1 MGRKVALISLYDE
14 FCIGLRH
21 IAGHLTA
28 NGHTTTIVNF
38 KRYTQQAREEVP
50 KDIDNGYL
58 TGILPRGEVYLDY
71 SSPIS
76 QQEEDYLF
84 DILSKEDY
92 ALVGFSVPSYH
103 AHIAAD
109 FTRRVQER
117 FGIPVIWGGVHATI
131 ATQDCLDRGAAD
143 FVCVG
148 EGEELILDLMKEL
161 EKGTP
166 HHEIEISG
174 LCVRQPDGTF
184 RKPPERMPPA
194 ELDDLALPQYDPT
207 LEYLIEDDK
216 VYHNEPLT
224 FSQIHWTY
232 KMNTGRGCPYFC
244 SFCVWSTIKRDM
256 PKTKKLR
263 RRSPQSVINEILGV
277 LKKNP
282 QVRMIEFED
291 DIFTVQKKWLDEFAP
306 LYKEQIGLPFW
317 CYTYPNY
324 VSDDNLETLKD
335 MGIAYITM
343 GVQSGSDR
351 INYEV
356 FDRRTER
363 DRVIA
368 AMDTIAKHDILANYD
383 IITNNPYEKDE
394 DRMETLTL
402 LARIPGRYNLHMGKL
417 AWFPGTTLTQRAEKE
432 GMLNAVDEKLYRFW
446 NALYQMAHLKL
457 ATEEQ
462 LVALTKDEFL
472 MENSQILWAILKQ
485 YDELSMM
492 PHQVEVLR
500 GQKANL
506 ERENQKLRQ
515 ELDSLKGRRVVQYGT
530 RLADRLKGV
539 SKENPK
545 GSTVPA

>member
-1 MGRKVALISLYDE
+1 MNSASA
-14 FCIGLRH
+14 CH
-21 IAGHLTA
+21 IAGHLAA
-28 NGHTTTIVNF
+28 NGYPAMIVNF

-58 TGILPRGEVYLDY
+58 TSILPRGEVYLDY

-76 QQEEDYLF
+76 QKEEDYLF
-84 DILSKEDY
+84 EILAKEDF

-103 AHIAAD
+103 AHVAAD
-109 FTRRVQER
+109 LTRRIRER
-117 FGIPVIWGGVHATI
+117 FGVPVIWGGVHATI
-131 ATQDCLDRGAAD
+131 ATADCLDRGAAD

-148 EGEELILDLMKEL
+148 EGEELILELMDEL
-161 EKGTP
+161 ETGKP
-166 HHEIEISG
+166 HHEIEIDG
-174 LCVRQPDGTF
+174 LCVRQPGGGF
-184 RKPPERMPPA
+184 RKPPERLPPA
-194 ELDDLALPQYDPT
+194 ELDELALPQYDPA

-216 VYHNEPLT
+216 VFHNEPLT
-224 FSQIHWTY
+224 FSQIYWTY

-277 LKKNP
+277 LEKNP
-282 QVRMIEFED
+282 QIKMIEFED
-291 DIFTVQKKWLDEFAP
+291 DIFTVQKKWMDEFAP
-306 LYKEQIGLPFW
+306 LYKEKIGLPFW

-356 FDRRTER
+356 FDRHTER
-363 DRVIA
+363 DRVIG

-383 IITNNPYEKDE
+383 IITNNPYETGE
-394 DRMETLTL
+394 DRMQTLTL
-402 LARIPGRYNLHMGKL
+402 LARIPGRHNLHMGKL
-417 AWFPGTTLTQRAEKE
+417 AWFPGTTLTQRAQRE

-462 LVALTKDEFL
+462 VVALTKDEYL
-472 MENSQILWAILKQ
+472 RENPQVLWTILKQ
-485 YDELSMM
+485 HDELSMT
-492 PHQVEVLR
+492 PHQLEVLR
-500 GQKANL
+500 QYKAL
-506 ERENQKLRQ
+506 ERENRKLRQ

-530 RLADRLKGV
+530 RLADRLKGAG
-539 SKENPK
+539 KEAPK
-545 GSTVPA
+545 GSTAPA